1 MITLGSLVR
10 SRNNSLGIGKVI
22 DISDTQSSVEYFYS
36 VGQRIEKSLPL
47 SSLYQFKLERQTR
60 CCIYLESQ
68 EAWINGRIYEWDEEA
83 HKYRIDLPD
92 KKTIAVNEQQ
102 VYVRCSLPLADPIET
117 LAMKGQETPYFH
129 DRRFAFV
136 KCLILQRAV
145 SRGMTGLI
153 SANIK
158 LYSHQVEV
166 VRRVLEDPIQR
177 YLLADEVGL
186 GKTIE
191 AGAILRQYL
200 LDEPS
205 GRAVVLVPQYLLE
218 QWQQELENKF
228 YISHFLKRVAVLAIE
243 DIHKINPK
251 ANIGL
256 LILDEAHH
264 IAAMATSNDAAVHQR
279 FETCKNIAH
288 KSDRLLL
295 LSATP
300 VLNHE
305 QDFLAMLHLLDPA
318 TYQLDDLAGFRD
330 RVVKRQ
336 DIGRILLS
344 FKEGANPFVLKT
356 NLKQLRNLFAEDNYL
371 LELADNLEN
380 SLQAKAGDIV
390 EIVRAIRIHIS
401 DTYRLHRRMLRNRRA
416 SVEDVIFDRNIT
428 LRTEY
433 DLDERS
439 PDIHELIEEWRDVAP
454 DDKQYHH
461 IFLLF
466 FRASGTWLGI
476 LKQVIQAR
484 LSSETALREGFP
496 PQATANPKGISTAE
510 LIQEFGADSVRI
522 LTETPKFAGEAEIL
536 QSLLQIIEQP
546 SEDGDRLELLKTVIL
561 YQLCEPLKLQS
572 LKFNLPKLLA
582 EVQQRLK
589 RPIPGDS
596 LPKIVIFTSFVQ
608 TCAEIVRYL
617 SDRFGNGTVV
627 SHQVGQTPSQ
637 VEENLNRF
645 KKDPKCFILV
655 CDSSGEEGRNLQ
667 FTNYMI
673 CFDLPWS
680 PNRLEQRIGRID
692 RIGRLLKVE
701 FTVFAGVDLPDSL
714 HDAWYRLLKEGFNIF
729 RQSIA
734 SLQFYVDEKLPVLAE
749 ILFKSGANGLL
760 ESIEVIQK
768 EIEQEQV
775 KISEQ
780 NALDEIDALDENAT
794 QYFQALDDYDAR
806 HQEIQ
811 QVTEDWISDALR
823 FQPITNP
830 NLSALKRY
838 KPTGNTLIP
847 ANDLSSN
854 FAGVLE
860 EFGTFNRSIAN
871 QQPGVKLYRIGEK
884 FVDALSSYIHWDDR
898 GQAFAMWRVEET
910 WDSGEGE
917 EWYGFRFNYVI
928 ETNLTNS
935 TGNTTKDKTLQRR
948 VDGLF
953 APIVESVFIDARY
966 EPMCAVEDETLLN
979 ILQRPYKGKG
989 SKCRDYNLAKSR
1001 LSILD
1006 NFIESSRWQE
1016 FCYQARDTS
1025 LELLSQR
1032 PEFISLCENS
1042 AIRAE
1047 QKLGKRLD
1055 QLRLRLNRLTNQE
1068 CISNKVLEQELNNET
1083 ALSQVIIEGIC
1094 HPSIR
1099 LDSVGFIIVSGRPP
1113 AKSEEDDL

>member
-1 MITLGSLVR
+1 MITLGSLVG

-22 DISDTQSSVEYFYS
+22 DISDANANVEYFCS
-36 VGQRIEKSLPL
+36 IGQRLQKTLPL
-47 SSLYQFKLERQTR
+47 SSLSEVRLEPQARCYIKSQT
-60 CCIYLESQ
+60 Q
-68 EAWINGRIYEWDEEA
+68 DKWIVGRVFIWDEDTEM
-83 HKYRIDLPD
+83 YQIDLPD
-92 KKTIAVNEQQ
+92 KKTAIATEEDI
-102 VYVRCSLPLADPIET
+102 YVRCNLPNTDPIET

-228 YISHFLKRVAVLAIE
+228 YISHFLKRVAVLAVE

-256 LILDEAHH
+256 IILDEAHH
-264 IAAMATSNDAAVHQR
+264 IAAMATSSDTTVLQR

-305 QDFLAMLHLLDPA
+305 QDFLAMLHLLDPT
-318 TYQLDDLAGFRD
+318 TYQLDDLAGFRE

-336 DIGRILLS
+336 EIGRILLS

-356 NLKQLRNLFAEDNYL
+356 NLKNLRNLFPEDKYL

-380 SLQAKAGDIV
+380 RLQAKASDIV

-439 PDIHELIEEWRDVAP
+439 PDIHELIEEWREVAP

-484 LSSETALREGFP
+484 LNSV
-496 PQATANPKGISTAE
+496 STAE

-522 LTETPKFAGEAEIL
+522 LTETPKFANGEANIL

-572 LKFNLPKLLA
+572 LKSNLPKLLA
-582 EVQQRLK
+582 EVQKRLK

-617 SDRFGNGTVV
+617 SDRFGEGTIV

-637 VEENLNRF
+637 IEENLNRF

-680 PNRLEQRIGRID
+680 PIRLEQRIGRID

-729 RQSIA
+729 GQSIA
-734 SLQFYVDEKLPVLAE
+734 SLQFYVDEKLPLLAE

-760 ESIEVIQK
+760 ENIEVIQK
-768 EIEQEQV
+768 EIQQEQI
-775 KISEQ
+775 KINEQ

-811 QVTEDWISDALR
+811 QVTEDWICDALR

-830 NLSALKRY
+830 NFSTLKRY

-860 EFGTFNRSIAN
+860 EFGTFNRRVAN
-871 QQPGVKLYRIGEK
+871 QQLGAKLYRIGEK
-884 FVDALSSYIHWDDR
+884 FVEALSSYIHWDDR
-898 GQAFAMWRVEET
+898 GQAFAMWRVAET

-928 ETNLTNS
+928 ETNLTNYK
-935 TGNTTKDKTLQRR
+935 NTIKDKTLQRR

-953 APIVESVFIDARY
+953 PPIVESVFIDARY

-979 ILQRPYKGKG
+979 ILQRPYKGQGGKY
-989 SKCRDYNLAKSR
+989 RDYNLAKSR

-1006 NFIESSRWQE
+1006 NFIEPSRWQE
-1016 FCYQARDTS
+1016 FCHQARRTS

-1068 CISNKVLEQELNNET
+1068 RISNKVLEQELNNET
-1083 ALSQVIIEGIC
+1083 ALSQVIIEGIR

>member
-1 MITLGSLVR
+1 MILLGSFVR
-10 SRNNSLGIGKVI
+10 SRNNSLGVGKVI
-22 DISDTQSSVEYFYS
+22 DISDTQATVEYFCS
-36 VGQRIEKSLPL
+36 VGQCIKKSLPL
-47 SSLYQFKLERQTR
+47 SLLYRFRLERQTR
-60 CCIYLESQ
+60 CYICLENQ
-68 EAWINGRIYEWDEEA
+68 ESWIIGRIDEWDEEI
-83 HKYRIDLPD
+83 HKYQIDLPD
-92 KKTIAVNEQQ
+92 KKTIAVSEQQ
-102 VYVRCSLPLADPIET
+102 VYVRCSLPQADPIET

-158 LYSHQVEV
+158 LYPHQVEV

-177 YLLADEVGL
+177 YLLTDEVGL

-205 GRAVVLVPQYLLE
+205 GGAIVLVPQYLLE
-218 QWQQELENKF
+218 QWRIELENKF
-228 YISHFLKRVAVLAIE
+228 YISHFPKRVAVLAVE
-243 DIHKINPK
+243 DIHKVNPK
-251 ANIGL
+251 AKIGL

-264 IAAMATSNDAAVHQR
+264 IAAMATSNDAAVRQR
-279 FETCKNIAH
+279 FETCKNLAH

-305 QDFLAMLHLLDPA
+305 QDFLAMLHLLDPT

-356 NLKQLRNLFAEDNYL
+356 NLKQLRNLFAQDEYL
-371 LELADNLEN
+371 LDLAQELEN
-380 SLQAKAGDIV
+380 ILQAKAGDTV
-390 EIVRAIRIHIS
+390 KIVRAIRTHIS

-428 LRTEY
+428 LKTEY

-454 DDKQYHH
+454 DNKQYHH

-484 LSSETALREGFP
+484 LSSV
-496 PQATANPKGISTAE
+496 STAE
-510 LIQEFGADSVRI
+510 LIQEFSADSVRI
-522 LTETPKFAGEAEIL
+522 LIETPKFAGEAEIL
-536 QSLLQIIEQP
+536 QSVKQIIEQP

-572 LKFNLPKLLA
+572 LKFNLPKFLA

-589 RPIPGDS
+589 RPIPGDN

-617 SDRFGNGTVV
+617 TVNFGEGAVTSHQFGNTR
-627 SHQVGQTPSQ
+627 SQ
-637 VEENLNRF
+637 VEKNLNRF
-645 KKDPKCFILV
+645 KKDANCFILV

-667 FTNYMI
+667 FADSMI
-673 CFDLPWS
+673 HFDLPWS

-692 RIGRLLKVE
+692 RIGRPLKVE

-714 HDAWYRLLKEGFNIF
+714 HDAWYQLLKNGFNIF
-729 RQSIA
+729 QQSIA
-734 SLQFYVDEKLPVLAE
+734 SLQFYVDEKLPELE
-749 ILFKSGANGLL
+749 KIIFKSGANGVL
-760 ESIEVIQK
+760 ESIEAIQK
-768 EIEQEQV
+768 EIATEQV

-780 NALDEIDALDENAT
+780 NALDEIDALDESAT
-794 QYFQALDDYDAR
+794 QYFQTLDDYDAR

-811 QVTEDWISDALR
+811 QATEDWICNALH
-823 FQPITNP
+823 FEGIDDP
-830 NLSALKRY
+830 NLSSVRRY
-838 KPTGNTLIP
+838 KATSNTLIP
-847 ANDLSSN
+847 IYDLKTRFSA
-854 FAGVLE
+854 FADGI
-860 EFGTFNRSIAN
+860 GTFNRSVAN
-871 QQPGVKLYRIGEK
+871 QNSGVNLYRIGEE
-884 FVDALSSYIHWDDR
+884 FIEALSSYINWDDR
-898 GQAFAMWRVEET
+898 GQAFAMWRVEKS
-910 WDSGEGE
+910 WNSDEGM
-917 EWYGFRFNYVI
+917 EWFGFRFNYII
-928 ETNLTNS
+928 ETNFTNS
-935 TGNTTKDKTLQRR
+935 MQDATKYKILQRR
-948 VDGLF
+948 ADGLF
-953 APIVESVFIDARY
+953 PPIVESIFIDARY
-966 EPMCAVEDETLLN
+966 EPMGAVEDEALLS

-989 SKCRDYNLAKSR
+989 GKYRDYNLAKSR

-1006 NFIESSRWQE
+1006 NFIEPSSWQE
-1016 FCYQARDTS
+1016 FCYQARRTS

-1055 QLRLRLNRLTNQE
+1055 QLRLRLNQLTNQE
-1068 CISNKVLEQELNNET
+1068 RISNTVLEQEFNNEM
-1083 ALSQVIIEGIC
+1083 ALSQVIIEGIR
-1094 HPSIR
+1094 HPTIR

-1113 AKSEEDDL
+1113 TKFEEDDL

>member
-1 MITLGSLVR
+1 
-10 SRNNSLGIGKVI
+10 
-22 DISDTQSSVEYFYS
+22 
-36 VGQRIEKSLPL
+36 
-47 SSLYQFKLERQTR
+47 
-60 CCIYLESQ
+60 
-68 EAWINGRIYEWDEEA
+68 
-83 HKYRIDLPD
+83 
-92 KKTIAVNEQQ
+92 
-102 VYVRCSLPLADPIET
+102 
-117 LAMKGQETPYFH
+117 
-129 DRRFAFV
+129 
-136 KCLILQRAV
+136 
-145 SRGMTGLI
+145 
-153 SANIK
+153 
-158 LYSHQVEV
+158 
-166 VRRVLEDPIQR
+166 
-177 YLLADEVGL
+177 
-186 GKTIE
+186 
-191 AGAILRQYL
+191 
-200 LDEPS
+200 
-205 GRAVVLVPQYLLE
+205 VLVPQYLLQ

-228 YISHFLKRVAVLAIE
+228 YIFHFPKQVAVLAVE

-256 LILDEAHH
+256 VILDEAQH
-264 IAAMATSNDAAVHQR
+264 IAAMATSSDAGVRQR
-279 FETCKNIAH
+279 FDTCKYLAH

-305 QDFLAMLHLLDPA
+305 QDFLAMLHLLDPT
-318 TYQLDDLAGFRD
+318 TYQLDDLAGFRE

-336 DIGRILLS
+336 EIGRILLS

-356 NLKQLRNLFAEDNYL
+356 NLKNLRNLFAQDEYL
-371 LELADNLEN
+371 LELVDNLEN
-380 SLQAKAGDIV
+380 SLQAKTGDTV
-390 EIVRAIRIHIS
+390 EIVRAIRTHIS

-439 PDIHELIEEWRDVAP
+439 PHIHELIEEWREVAP
-454 DDKQYHH
+454 DDKQYHQ
-461 IFLLF
+461 IFLLL

-484 LSSETALREGFP
+484 L
-496 PQATANPKGISTAE
+496 KGVSTAE

-522 LTETPKFAGEAEIL
+522 LTETPKFAAEAEIL
-536 QSLLQIIEQP
+536 QSLKQIIEQP
-546 SEDGDRLELLKTVIL
+546 SEDGDAFGAAFSADRLELLKTVIL

-572 LKFNLPKLLA
+572 LKFNLPKLLT
-582 EVQQRLK
+582 EVQQRIK

-596 LPKIVIFTSFVQ
+596 LPKIVVFTSFVQ
-608 TCAEIVRYL
+608 TCTEIVRYL
-617 SDRFGNGTVV
+617 SDRFGEGTVV

-645 KKDPKCFILV
+645 KKEPKCFILV

-692 RIGRLLKVE
+692 RIGRALKVE
-701 FTVFAGVDLPDSL
+701 LTVFAGVDLPDSL

-729 RQSIA
+729 GQSIA

-749 ILFKSGANGLL
+749 TLFKSGANGLI
-760 ESIEVIQK
+760 ESIEIIQK

-780 NALDEIDALDENAT
+780 NALDEIDALDESAN

-811 QVTEDWISDALR
+811 QVTEDWICDALR
-823 FQPITNP
+823 FKPINHP

-838 KPTGNTLIP
+838 KPTENTLIP
-847 ANDLSSN
+847 ADDLSSN

-860 EFGTFNRSIAN
+860 EFGTFNRRIAN
-871 QQPGVKLYRIGEK
+871 QQPSVKLHRIGEK
-884 FVDALSSYIHWDDR
+884 FVEALSSYIHWDDR

-928 ETNLTNS
+928 ETNLTNY
-935 TGNTTKDKTLQRR
+935 TENTTKYKILQRR

-953 APIVESVFIDARY
+953 PPIVESVFIDARY

-989 SKCRDYNLAKSR
+989 RKCRDYNLAKSR
-1001 LSILD
+1001 LSLLD
-1006 NFIESSRWQE
+1006 NFIESSNWPE
-1016 FCYQARDTS
+1016 FCYQARCTS

-1032 PEFISLCENS
+1032 PKFIALCENS
-1042 AIRAE
+1042 ATRAE

-1068 CISNKVLEQELNNET
+1068 RMYHTVLEQELNNET
-1083 ALSQVIIEGIC
+1083 VLNQVIIKGIR
-1094 HPSIR
+1094 HPAIR

>member
-22 DISDTQSSVEYFYS
+22 DISDTQATVEYFCS
-36 VGQRIEKSLPL
+36 VNRRIEKSLPL
-47 SSLYQFKLERQTR
+47 SSLSQCKLERQTR
-60 CCIYLESQ
+60 CYICLESQ
-68 EAWINGRIYEWDEEA
+68 EAWRIGRIYEWDEELYQ
-83 HKYRIDLPD
+83 YRVDLPD
-92 KKTIAVNEQQ
+92 KKTIAVSEQE
-102 VYVRCSLPLADPIET
+102 VYVRCSLPQPDPIET

-158 LYSHQVEV
+158 LYPHQVEV

-200 LDEPS
+200 LDESS
-205 GRAVVLVPQYLLE
+205 GYAVVLVPQYLLQ

-228 YISHFLKRVAVLAIE
+228 YISHFPKRVEVLAVE
-243 DIHKINPK
+243 DIYKINPK

-256 LILDEAHH
+256 VILDEAQH
-264 IAAMATSNDAAVHQR
+264 IAAMATSSDAAVRQR
-279 FETCKNIAH
+279 FDTCKHLAH

-305 QDFLAMLHLLDPA
+305 QDFLAMLHLLDPT
-318 TYQLDDLAGFRD
+318 TYQLNDLAGFRE

-336 DIGRILLS
+336 EIGRILLS

-356 NLKQLRNLFAEDNYL
+356 NLKNLRNLFAQDEYL
-371 LELADNLEN
+371 LELVENLEN
-380 SLQAKAGDIV
+380 SLQAKTGDTV
-390 EIVRAIRIHIS
+390 EIVRAIRTHIS

-428 LRTEY
+428 PRAEY

-439 PDIHELIEEWRDVAP
+439 PDIHELIEEWREVAP
-454 DDKQYHH
+454 DDKQYHQ
-461 IFLLF
+461 IFLLL

-484 LSSETALREGFP
+484 LNGV
-496 PQATANPKGISTAE
+496 STAE
-510 LIQEFGADSVRI
+510 VIQEFGNDSVRT
-522 LTETPKFAGEAEIL
+522 LTETPKFAGEAEVL
-536 QSLLQIIEQP
+536 QSLLRILEQP

-582 EVQQRLK
+582 EVQQRIK

-596 LPKIVIFTSFVQ
+596 LPKIVVFTSFVQ

-617 SDRFGNGTVV
+617 SDRFGEETVV
-627 SHQVGQTPSQ
+627 SHQAGQTRSQ
-637 VEENLNRF
+637 VEKNLNRF
-645 KKDPKCFILV
+645 KTDPKCFILV

-692 RIGRLLKVE
+692 RIGRPLKVE
-701 FTVFAGVDLPDSL
+701 LTVFAGVDLPDSL

-729 RQSIA
+729 EQSIA

-749 ILFKSGANGLL
+749 ILFKSGADGIL
-760 ESIEVIQK
+760 ESINVIQQ

-775 KISEQ
+775 KIGEQ
-780 NALDEIDALDENAT
+780 NALDEIDALDDNAT

-811 QVTEDWISDALR
+811 EITENWICQALN
-823 FQPITNP
+823 FKPIANP
-830 NLSALKRY
+830 NLLTIKRY
-838 KPTGNTLIP
+838 QPTGNTLIP

-860 EFGTFNRSIAN
+860 KFGTFNRRVAN
-871 QQPGVKLYRIGEK
+871 QQPDVKLYRIGEK
-884 FVDALSSYIHWDDR
+884 FIEALSSYIYWDDR
-898 GQAFAMWRVEET
+898 GKAFAMWRVEET
-910 WDSGEGE
+910 WDAGEGE

-928 ETNLTNS
+928 ETNLTNYKE
-935 TGNTTKDKTLQRR
+935 TNTKSKILQRR

-953 APIVESVFIDARY
+953 PPIVESVFIDARY

-979 ILQRPYKGKG
+979 ILKRPYKGKG

-1006 NFIESSRWQE
+1006 NFIDASNWPE
-1016 FCYQARDTS
+1016 FCYQARSKS

-1032 PEFISLCENS
+1032 PDFIALCEDS
-1042 AIRAE
+1042 ATRAE

-1068 CISNKVLEQELNNET
+1068 RISHTVLEQELNNET
-1083 ALSQVIIEGIC
+1083 ALSQVIIEGIR

-1099 LDSVGFIIVSGRPP
+1099 LDSVGFIIVSGRTPVQ
-1113 AKSEEDDL
+1113 SQEDDL

>member
-1 MITLGSLVR
+1 MITLGSLVS

-22 DISDTQSSVEYFYS
+22 DISDANANVEYFCS
-36 VGQRIEKSLPL
+36 IGQRLQKTLPL
-47 SSLYQFKLERQTR
+47 SSLSEVRLEPQARCYIKSHTQDKWIVGRVFIWGEDTEMYQ
-60 CCIYLESQ
+60 
-68 EAWINGRIYEWDEEA
+68 
-83 HKYRIDLPD
+83 IDLPD
-92 KKTIAVNEQQ
+92 KKTAIATEEDI
-102 VYVRCSLPLADPIET
+102 YVRCNLPNTDPIET

-158 LYSHQVEV
+158 LYPHQVEV

-251 ANIGL
+251 ASIGL

-264 IAAMATSNDAAVHQR
+264 IAAMATSSDAAVRQR
-279 FETCKNIAH
+279 FDTCKHLAH

-305 QDFLAMLHLLDPA
+305 QDFLAMLHLLDPT
-318 TYQLDDLAGFRD
+318 TYQLNDLAGFRE

-336 DIGRILLS
+336 EIGRILLS
-344 FKEGANPFVLKT
+344 FQEGANPFVLKT
-356 NLKQLRNLFAEDNYL
+356 NLKNLRNLFAQDKYL

-380 SLQAKAGDIV
+380 SLQAKASDIV

-484 LSSETALREGFP
+484 LNSETALQEGFP
-496 PQATANPKGISTAE
+496 PQATANPKGVSTAE
-510 LIQEFGADSVRI
+510 LIREFGADSVRI

-536 QSLLQIIEQP
+536 QSLLRIIEQP
-546 SEDGDRLELLKTVIL
+546 SEDGDAFGAAFSADRLELLNTVIL

-617 SDRFGNGTVV
+617 SDRFGEETVV

-637 VEENLNRF
+637 IEENLNRF

-729 RQSIA
+729 GQSIA
-734 SLQFYVDEKLPVLAE
+734 SLQFYVDEKLPLLAE

-760 ESIEVIQK
+760 ESIEIIQK
-768 EIEQEQV
+768 EIQ
-775 KISEQ
+775 
-780 NALDEIDALDENAT
+780 
-794 QYFQALDDYDAR
+794 
-806 HQEIQ
+806 
-811 QVTEDWISDALR
+811 
-823 FQPITNP
+823 
-830 NLSALKRY
+830 
-838 KPTGNTLIP
+838 
-847 ANDLSSN
+847 
-854 FAGVLE
+854 
-860 EFGTFNRSIAN
+860 
-871 QQPGVKLYRIGEK
+871 
-884 FVDALSSYIHWDDR
+884 
-898 GQAFAMWRVEET
+898 
-910 WDSGEGE
+910 
-917 EWYGFRFNYVI
+917 
-928 ETNLTNS
+928 
-935 TGNTTKDKTLQRR
+935 
-948 VDGLF
+948 
-953 APIVESVFIDARY
+953 
-966 EPMCAVEDETLLN
+966 
-979 ILQRPYKGKG
+979 
-989 SKCRDYNLAKSR
+989 
-1001 LSILD
+1001 
-1006 NFIESSRWQE
+1006 
-1016 FCYQARDTS
+1016 
-1025 LELLSQR
+1025 
-1032 PEFISLCENS
+1032 
-1042 AIRAE
+1042 
-1047 QKLGKRLD
+1047 
-1055 QLRLRLNRLTNQE
+1055 
-1068 CISNKVLEQELNNET
+1068 
-1083 ALSQVIIEGIC
+1083 
-1094 HPSIR
+1094 
-1099 LDSVGFIIVSGRPP
+1099 
-1113 AKSEEDDL
+1113 

>member
-22 DISDTQSSVEYFYS
+22 DISDTQASVEYFCS

-47 SSLYQFKLERQTR
+47 SSLSQLKLERQTR
-60 CCIYLESQ
+60 CYIYLESQ
-68 EAWINGRIYEWDEEA
+68 EAWLIGRIYEWDEELYQ
-83 HKYRIDLPD
+83 YRIDLPD
-92 KKTIAVNEQQ
+92 KKTIAVNEEQ
-102 VYVRCSLPLADPIET
+102 VYVRCNLPQADPIET

-158 LYSHQVEV
+158 LYPHQVEV

-205 GRAVVLVPQYLLE
+205 GRAVVLVPQYLLQ

-228 YISHFLKRVAVLAIE
+228 YISHFPKRVAVLAIE

-264 IAAMATSNDAAVHQR
+264 IAAMATSSDAAVRQR

-288 KSDRLLL
+288 KSLSLLL

-305 QDFLAMLHLLDPA
+305 QDFLAMLYLLDPT

-356 NLKQLRNLFAEDNYL
+356 NLKNLRNLFAEDEYL
-371 LELADNLEN
+371 LELADHLEN
-380 SLQAKAGDIV
+380 SLQAKADDTV

-439 PDIHELIEEWRDVAP
+439 PDIHELIEEWRNVAP
-454 DDKQYHH
+454 DDKPYHH

-484 LSSETALREGFP
+484 LSS
-496 PQATANPKGISTAE
+496 ISTAE

-536 QSLLQIIEQP
+536 QSLLRIIEQP
-546 SEDGDRLELLKTVIL
+546 SEDGDAFGAAFSADRLELLNTVIL

-572 LKFNLPKLLA
+572 LKSNLPKLLA
-582 EVQQRLK
+582 EVQKRLK

-596 LPKIVIFTSFVQ
+596 LPKIVVFTSFVQ

-637 VEENLNRF
+637 IEENLNRF

-734 SLQFYVDEKLPVLAE
+734 SLQFYVDEKSPLLAE

-760 ESIEVIQK
+760 ESIEVIKK

-811 QVTEDWISDALR
+811 QVTEDWICDALR

-860 EFGTFNRSIAN
+860 EFGTFNRRVAN
-871 QQPGVKLYRIGEK
+871 QQLGAKLYRIGEK

-928 ETNLTNS
+928 ETNLTNYK
-935 TGNTTKDKTLQRR
+935 NTTKDKTLQRR

-953 APIVESVFIDARY
+953 PPIVESIFIDARY
-966 EPMCAVEDETLLN
+966 QPMCAVEDETLLN
-979 ILQRPYKGKG
+979 ILQRPYNGKG
-989 SKCRDYNLAKSR
+989 GKCRDYNLAKNR

-1006 NFIESSRWQE
+1006 NFIDSSRWQE

-1032 PEFISLCENS
+1032 HEFISLCESS

-1068 CISNKVLEQELNNET
+1068 RIYNTVLEQELNNET
-1083 ALSQVIIEGIC
+1083 ALNQVIIEGIR

-1099 LDSVGFIIVSGRPP
+1099 LDSVGFIIVSGQAP

>member
-1 MITLGSLVR
+1 MIILGSLVR
-10 SRNNSLGIGKVI
+10 SQNNSLGIGKVI
-22 DISDTQSSVEYFYS
+22 DISDTQASVEYFCS

-47 SSLYQFKLERQTR
+47 SSLYQLKLERQTR
-60 CCIYLESQ
+60 CYICLESQ
-68 EAWINGRIYEWDEEA
+68 EAWLIGRIYEWDEEVD
-83 HKYRIDLPD
+83 KYRIDLPD
-92 KKTIAVNEQQ
+92 KKTIAVSEEQ
-102 VYVRCSLPLADPIET
+102 VYVRCNLPQADPIET

-158 LYSHQVEV
+158 LYPHQVEV

-251 ANIGL
+251 ASIGL

-264 IAAMATSNDAAVHQR
+264 IAAMATSNDATVLQR

-336 DIGRILLS
+336 EIGRILLS

-356 NLKQLRNLFAEDNYL
+356 NLKNLRNLFPEDKYL

-380 SLQAKAGDIV
+380 SLQAKASDIV

-476 LKQVIQAR
+476 LKQLIQAR
-484 LSSETALREGFP
+484 LSS
-496 PQATANPKGISTAE
+496 ISTAE
-510 LIQEFGADSVRI
+510 LIREFGADSVRI
-522 LTETPKFAGEAEIL
+522 LTETPKFAGEVEIL

-561 YQLCEPLKLQS
+561 YQLCEPLKVQS

-617 SDRFGNGTVV
+617 SDRFGEGTVV
-627 SHQVGQTPSQ
+627 SHQVGQTRSQ
-637 VEENLNRF
+637 IEENLNRF

-729 RQSIA
+729 GQSIA
-734 SLQFYVDEKLPVLAE
+734 SLQFYVDEKLSLLAE

-760 ESIEVIQK
+760 ESIEIIQK
-768 EIEQEQV
+768 EIQQEQV

-811 QVTEDWISDALR
+811 QVTEDWICDALR
-823 FQPITNP
+823 FKPITNP
-830 NLSALKRY
+830 NFSALTRY
-838 KPTGNTLIP
+838 KPTENTLIP
-847 ANDLSSN
+847 ANDLNSN

-860 EFGTFNRSIAN
+860 EFGTFNRRVAN
-871 QQPGVKLYRIGEK
+871 QQLSAKLYRIGEK
-884 FVDALSSYIHWDDR
+884 FVEALSSYIHRDDR
-898 GQAFAMWRVEET
+898 GKAFAMWRVEET

-953 APIVESVFIDARY
+953 PPIVESVFIDARY
-966 EPMCAVEDETLLN
+966 EPMCAIEDETLLN
-979 ILQRPYKGKG
+979 ILQRPYNGKG
-989 SKCRDYNLAKSR
+989 GKYRDYNLAKNR

-1006 NFIESSRWQE
+1006 NFIDSSRWQE
-1016 FCYQARDTS
+1016 ICYQARRTS
-1025 LELLSQR
+1025 LELLSQC

-1068 CISNKVLEQELNNET
+1068 RIYNTVLEQELNNET
-1083 ALSQVIIEGIC
+1083 ALSQVIIEGIR

-1099 LDSVGFIIVSGRPP
+1099 LDSVGFIIISGQAP
-1113 AKSEEDDL
+1113 AKFEENDL

>member
-1 MITLGSLVR
+1 MITLGSLIR

-22 DISDTQSSVEYFYS
+22 NISDTQASVEYFYS

-92 KKTIAVNEQQ
+92 KKTIAVNEEQ
-102 VYVRCSLPLADPIET
+102 VYVRCNLPQADPIET

-129 DRRFAFV
+129 DRRFAFI

-158 LYSHQVEV
+158 LYPHQVEV

-205 GRAVVLVPQYLLE
+205 GRAVVLVPQYLLQ

-228 YISHFLKRVAVLAIE
+228 YISHFPKRLAVLAVE

-264 IAAMATSNDAAVHQR
+264 IAAMATSNDATVRQH

-356 NLKQLRNLFAEDNYL
+356 NLKNLRNLFAEDKYL
-371 LELADNLEN
+371 LELVDNLEN
-380 SLQAKAGDIV
+380 RLQAKTGDTV
-390 EIVRAIRIHIS
+390 EIVRAIRTHIS

-416 SVEDVIFDRNIT
+416 SVEDVIFKRNIT

-439 PDIHELIEEWRDVAP
+439 PDIHELIEEWREVAP

-484 LSSETALREGFP
+484 LSGV
-496 PQATANPKGISTAE
+496 STAE
-510 LIQEFGADSVRI
+510 LIREFGADSVRI
-522 LTETPKFAGEAEIL
+522 LTETPKFANGEANIL
-536 QSLLQIIEQP
+536 QSLLRIIEQP
-546 SEDGDRLELLKTVIL
+546 SEYGDRLELLKTVIL
-561 YQLCEPLKLQS
+561 YQLCEPLKVQS

-608 TCAEIVRYL
+608 TCTEIVRYL
-617 SDRFGNGTVV
+617 SDRFGEGTMV
-627 SHQVGQTPSQ
+627 SHQVGQTRSQ

-714 HDAWYRLLKEGFNIF
+714 HDAWYRFLKEGFNIF
-729 RQSIA
+729 GQSIA
-734 SLQFYVDEKLPVLAE
+734 SLQFYVDEKLPLLAE
-749 ILFKSGANGLL
+749 IVFKSGANGLL
-760 ESIEVIQK
+760 ENIEVIQK
-768 EIEQEQV
+768 EIQQEQV
-775 KISEQ
+775 KINEQ

-811 QVTEDWISDALR
+811 QVTEDWICDALR

-830 NLSALKRY
+830 NFSTLKRY

-860 EFGTFNRSIAN
+860 EFGTFNRRVAN
-871 QQPGVKLYRIGEK
+871 QQLGAKLYRIGEK

-898 GQAFAMWRVEET
+898 GQGFAMWRVAET

-917 EWYGFRFNYVI
+917 EWYGFRLNYVI
-928 ETNLTNS
+928 ETNLTNYK
-935 TGNTTKDKTLQRR
+935 NTTKDNTFQRR

-953 APIVESVFIDARY
+953 PPIVESIFIDARY
-966 EPMCAVEDETLLN
+966 QPMCAVEDEALLN
-979 ILQRPYKGKG
+979 ILQRPYKGQG
-989 SKCRDYNLAKSR
+989 GKCRDYNLAKNR

-1006 NFIESSRWQE
+1006 NFIESSSWQE

-1032 PEFISLCENS
+1032 PEFISLCEKS
-1042 AIRAE
+1042 AIRAK

-1068 CISNKVLEQELNNET
+1068 RISNKVLEQELNNET
-1083 ALSQVIIEGIC
+1083 ALSQVIIEGIR

>member
-1 MITLGSLVR
+1 MIILGSLVR
-10 SRNNSLGIGKVI
+10 SQNNSLGIGKVI
-22 DISDTQSSVEYFYS
+22 DISDTQASVEYFCS

-47 SSLYQFKLERQTR
+47 SSLSQLKLERQTR
-60 CCIYLESQ
+60 CYICLESQ
-68 EAWINGRIYEWDEEA
+68 EAWLIGRIYEWDEELYQ
-83 HKYRIDLPD
+83 YRIDLPD
-92 KKTIAVNEQQ
+92 KKTIAVSEQEI
-102 VYVRCSLPLADPIET
+102 YVRCNLTQADPIET

-158 LYSHQVEV
+158 LYPHQVEV

-251 ANIGL
+251 ASIGL

-264 IAAMATSNDAAVHQR
+264 IAAMATSSDAAVRQR

-288 KSDRLLL
+288 KSDCLLL

-318 TYQLDDLAGFRD
+318 TYQLDDLAGFRE

-336 DIGRILLS
+336 EIGRILLS

-356 NLKQLRNLFAEDNYL
+356 NLKNLRNLFPEDKYL

-380 SLQAKAGDIV
+380 SLQAKADDTV

-428 LRTEY
+428 LKTEY

-484 LSSETALREGFP
+484 LSS
-496 PQATANPKGISTAE
+496 ISTAE
-510 LIQEFGADSVRI
+510 LIREFGADSVRI
-522 LTETPKFAGEAEIL
+522 LTETPKFAGEVEIL

-546 SEDGDRLELLKTVIL
+546 SEDGDRLELLQTVIL

-617 SDRFGNGTVV
+617 SDRFGEGTVV
-627 SHQVGQTPSQ
+627 SHQVGQTRSQ
-637 VEENLNRF
+637 IEENLNRF

-734 SLQFYVDEKLPVLAE
+734 SLQFYVDEKLPLLAE
-749 ILFKSGANGLL
+749 ILFQSGANGLL

-768 EIEQEQV
+768 EIQQEQV

-811 QVTEDWISDALR
+811 QVTEDWICDALR
-823 FQPITNP
+823 FKPITNP
-830 NLSALKRY
+830 NLSALTRY

-860 EFGTFNRSIAN
+860 EFGTFNRRVAN
-871 QQPGVKLYRIGEK
+871 QQLGAKLYRIGEK
-884 FVDALSSYIHWDDR
+884 FVEALSSYIHWDDR
-898 GQAFAMWRVEET
+898 GQAFAMWRVAET

-917 EWYGFRFNYVI
+917 EWYGFRLNYVI
-928 ETNLTNS
+928 ETNLTNYK
-935 TGNTTKDKTLQRR
+935 NTTKDKTLQRR

-953 APIVESVFIDARY
+953 PPIVESVFIDARY
-966 EPMCAVEDETLLN
+966 EPMCAVEDETLLT
-979 ILQRPYKGKG
+979 ILQRPYKPQGG
-989 SKCRDYNLAKSR
+989 KCRDYNLAKSR

-1016 FCYQARDTS
+1016 FCYHARDTS

-1032 PEFISLCENS
+1032 PKFISLCENS

-1068 CISNKVLEQELNNET
+1068 RIYNTVLEQELNNET
-1083 ALSQVIIEGIC
+1083 ALNQVIIEGIR

>member
-1 MITLGSLVR
+1 MIDLGSLVQ
-10 SRNNSLGIGKVI
+10 SSSNDLGIGKVI
-22 DISDTQSSVEYFYS
+22 EISSPNATIEYFCS
-36 VGQRIEKSLPL
+36 VGQCLQETLPL
-47 SSLYQFKLERQTR
+47 NSLSQVRLQAQTR
-60 CCIYLESQ
+60 CYIRSETQ
-68 EAWINGRIYEWDEEA
+68 DKWIIGRIFVWNEDTGNYQ
-83 HKYRIDLPD
+83 IDLPD
-92 KKTIAVNEQQ
+92 KKTTIATEQEI
-102 VYVRCSLPLADPIET
+102 YVRCHLPTTDPIET
-117 LAMKGQETPYFH
+117 LAMKGHETPYFH
-129 DRRFAFV
+129 DRRLAFV
-136 KCLILQRAV
+136 KCLIKQRAV

-153 SANIK
+153 SANVN
-158 LYSHQVEV
+158 LYPHQVEV

-200 LDEPS
+200 LDESS
-205 GRAVVLVPQYLLE
+205 GQALVIVPQFLLE

-228 YISHFLKRVAVLAIE
+228 YISHFPKRVALLAVE
-243 DIHKINPK
+243 DIHRNNPP

-264 IAAMATSNDAAVHQR
+264 IAARATSNDAAQR
-279 FETCKNIAH
+279 QCFETCKNLAH

-305 QDFLAMLHLLDPA
+305 QDFLAMLHLLDPT
-318 TYQLDDLAGFRD
+318 TYQLNDLASFRD

-336 DIGRILLS
+336 DIGRLLLS

-356 NLKQLRNLFAEDNYL
+356 NLKQLRNLFAQDKYL
-371 LELADNLEN
+371 LDLADELEN
-380 SLQAKAGDIV
+380 SLQAKPGNTV
-390 EIVRAIRIHIS
+390 KMVRAIRTHIS
-401 DTYRLHRRMLRNRRA
+401 DTYRLHRRMLRNRRT
-416 SVEDVIFDRNIT
+416 SVEDVIFDRSIT

-454 DDKQYHH
+454 DDKQYHR

-466 FRASGTWLGI
+466 FRASNTWLGI
-476 LKQVIQAR
+476 LEQVIQAR
-484 LSSETALREGFP
+484 LNNVP
-496 PQATANPKGISTAE
+496 TAE
-510 LIQEFGADSVRI
+510 LIQEFGANSVRT
-522 LTETPKFAGEAEIL
+522 LTETPKFDGEAEIL
-536 QSLLQIIEQP
+536 QSLLQVIEQP
-546 SEDGDRLELLKTVIL
+546 SEDGARLELLKTVIL

-572 LKFNLPKLLA
+572 LKGNLPILLA
-582 EVQQRLK
+582 EIIQRIK

-596 LPKIVIFTSFVQ
+596 LPKIVVFTSFVQ

-617 SDRFGNGTVV
+617 SERFGEGTVV
-627 SHQVGQTPSQ
+627 SHQLGQTRSQ

-667 FTNYMI
+667 FTNHTI

-692 RIGRLLKVE
+692 RIGRSLKVE
-701 FTVFAGVDLPDSL
+701 LTVFAGVDLPDSL

-729 RQSIA
+729 GQSIA
-734 SLQFYVDEKLPVLAE
+734 SLQFYVDEKLPLLAE
-749 ILFKSGANGLL
+749 ILFKSGANGIL
-760 ESIEVIQK
+760 ESIELIQK

-780 NALDEIDALDENAT
+780 NALDEIDALDESAN

-811 QVTEDWISDALR
+811 QVTKDWICEALR
-823 FQPITNP
+823 FKPINHP
-830 NLSALKRY
+830 NLLVLNRY
-838 KPTGNTLIP
+838 KPTENTLIP

-854 FAGVLE
+854 FAGALE
-860 EFGTFNRSIAN
+860 EFGTFNRRVAN
-871 QQPGVKLYRIGEK
+871 QQPGVKLHRIGEK
-884 FVDALSSYIHWDDR
+884 FVEALSSYIHWDDR

-910 WDSGEGE
+910 WDAGEGE

-928 ETNLTNS
+928 ETNLTNY
-935 TGNTTKDKTLQRR
+935 TENFTKYKILQRR

-953 APIVESVFIDARY
+953 PPIVESVFVDARY

-989 SKCRDYNLAKSR
+989 GKCRDYNLAKSR
-1001 LSILD
+1001 LSLLD
-1006 NFIESSRWQE
+1006 NFIESSNWQE
-1016 FCYQARDTS
+1016 FCYQARCTS

-1032 PEFISLCENS
+1032 PEFIALCENS
-1042 AIRAE
+1042 ATRAE

-1068 CISNKVLEQELNNET
+1068 RISNTVLKQELNNET
-1083 ALSQVIIEGIC
+1083 ELDQVIIKGIR
-1094 HPSIR
+1094 HPAIR